1 MRICYIIKQEVIGMQ
16 KIAILADS
24 GCQLPVNQLE
34 DQGIFIV
41 PLTITIGEKS
51 YLDQI
56 DIDSLTVFEKMEK
69 DNVMVMTSQPS
80 IGVLEE
86 TVKRIKDA
94 GYDHVIALPIATG
107 LSSTLNGMKLACDM
121 VDIDVTLIDTKATA
135 RNQKELVETAQ
146 RLVEQGQDVPFIK
159 QVLEDMVDHS
169 GTIIMVPNL
178 DHLKKGGRITPAV
191 ALLAGLLKIV
201 PIMKL
206 NYDLGGKIDS
216 LDKVRTVKK
225 ANLKIIQHMIEE
237 CHINSQDYVFAI
249 EHVLSQ
255 DLALEMK
262 QKLID
267 TIGDCDIIVRELP
280 AVVGAHMG
288 VGGIGY
294 QFIKKYEG

>member
-1 MRICYIIKQEVIGMQ
+1 MS

-24 GCQLPVNQLE
+24 GCQLPIGQLE
-34 DQGIFIV
+34 NEGIFIA
-41 PLTITIGEKS
+41 PLTITMKGKS
-51 YLDQI
+51 YLDQLE
-56 DIDSLTVFEKMEK
+56 IDSLTVFETMQKE
-69 DNVMVMTSQPS
+69 DIMVMTSQPS
-80 IGVLEE
+80 TGVLQE
-86 TVKRIKDA
+86 TVQRIKDA

-121 VDIDVTLIDTKATA
+121 VGIDATLVDTKATA
-135 RNQKELVETAQ
+135 RNQKELVKTAAKLAKEGKNVQDIET
-146 RLVEQGQDVPFIK
+146 
-159 QVLEDMVDHS
+159 VLLDMVDNS

-206 NYDLGGKIDS
+206 NYNLGGKIDT

-225 ANLKIIQHMIEE
+225 ANLKIIQHMVEE
-237 CHINSQDYVFAI
+237 CHVNAKDYVFAI
-249 EHVLSQ
+249 EHVLSE

-262 QKLID
+262 QKLIE
-267 TIGDCDIIVRELP
+267 TIGECDVLVRELP

-288 VGGIGY
+288 IGGIGY
-294 QFIKKYEG
+294 QFIKKA

>member
-1 MRICYIIKQEVIGMQ
+1 MS

-24 GCQLPVNQLE
+24 GCQLPIGQLE
-34 DQGIFIV
+34 NEGIFIA
-41 PLTITIGEKS
+41 PLTITMKGKS
-51 YLDQI
+51 YLDQLE
-56 DIDSLTVFEKMEK
+56 IDSLTVFEKMQKE
-69 DNVMVMTSQPS
+69 DIMVMTSQPS
-80 IGVLEE
+80 TGVLQE
-86 TVKRIKDA
+86 TVQRIKDA

-121 VDIDVTLIDTKATA
+121 VGIDATLVDTKATA
-135 RNQKELVETAQ
+135 RNQKELVKTAAKLAKEGKNVQDIET
-146 RLVEQGQDVPFIK
+146 
-159 QVLEDMVDHS
+159 VLLDMVDNS

-206 NYDLGGKIDS
+206 NYNLGGKIDT

-225 ANLKIIQHMIEE
+225 ANLKIIQHMVEE
-237 CHINSQDYVFAI
+237 CHVNAKDYVFAI
-249 EHVLSQ
+249 EHVLSE

-262 QKLID
+262 QKLIE
-267 TIGDCDIIVRELP
+267 TIGECDVLVRELP

-288 VGGIGY
+288 IGGIGY
-294 QFIKKYEG
+294 QFIKKV

>member
-225 ANLKIIQHMIEE
+225 ANLKIIQHMVEE

>member
-1 MRICYIIKQEVIGMQ
+1 MS

-24 GCQLPVNQLE
+24 GCQLPIGQLE
-34 DQGIFIV
+34 NEGIFIA
-41 PLTITIGEKS
+41 PLTITMKGKS
-51 YLDQI
+51 YLDQLE
-56 DIDSLTVFEKMEK
+56 IDSLTVFEKMQKE
-69 DNVMVMTSQPS
+69 DIMVMTSQPS
-80 IGVLEE
+80 TGVLQE
-86 TVKRIKDA
+86 TVQRIKDA

-121 VDIDVTLIDTKATA
+121 VGIDATLVDTKATA
-135 RNQKELVETAQ
+135 RNQKELVKTAAKLAKEGKNVQDIET
-146 RLVEQGQDVPFIK
+146 
-159 QVLEDMVDHS
+159 VLLDMVDNS

-206 NYDLGGKIDS
+206 NYNLGGKIDT

-225 ANLKIIQHMIEE
+225 ANLKIIQHMVEE
-237 CHINSQDYVFAI
+237 CHVNAKDYVFAI
-249 EHVLSQ
+249 EHVLSE

-262 QKLID
+262 QKLIE
-267 TIGDCDIIVRELP
+267 TIGECDVLVRELP

-288 VGGIGY
+288 IGGIGY
-294 QFIKKYEG
+294 QFIKKA